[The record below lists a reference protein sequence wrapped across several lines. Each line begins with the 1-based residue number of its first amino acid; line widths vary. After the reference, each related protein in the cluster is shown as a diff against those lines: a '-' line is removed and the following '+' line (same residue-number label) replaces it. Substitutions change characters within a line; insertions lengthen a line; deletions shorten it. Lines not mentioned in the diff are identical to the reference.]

1 MIGAQFGPDISYQ
14 KSKEVKVSPSREPA
28 SKKSTRERVIAYFR
42 KQGKLA
48 KYKKQGILEEKISLG
63 VALEEGNKDKAA
75 KIRKTIKAM
84 TSRKQSPGNKSQ
96 MSPLDI
102 PKYVRRPGTVTKN
115 VGDPHL
121 SVPTDTSL
129 HKDIE
134 DIARSTGLNLVITS
148 GHRGKDNPSYREG
161 SAHSEVGGAYDIS
174 LMEKGKQRSLTDKER
189 NYVAKALRERGR
201 RVLQEYGSLYRQGKG
216 KKNKGGGKTPH
227 LHTSTRG
234 QKRSGF
240 YSPFKKKVYPTELSN
255 VQLEEDLTKKFLQ
268 KKKDA
273 PVKQA
278 MDNKVKKYTDQERRE
293 FTLNLADQGLT
304 PTVEK

>member
-14 KSKEVKVSPSREPA
+14 KSKEVKVSPSRKPA
-28 SKKSTRERVIAYFR
+28 SKKSTRERVIDYFR

-102 PKYVRRPGTVTKN
+102 PKYIRRPGTLTKN
-115 VGDPHL
+115 EGDPDL
-121 SVPTDTSL
+121 SVPTGTPL

-148 GHRGKDNPSYREG
+148 GHRGEGHPSHRKG

-174 LMEKGKQRSLTDKER
+174 LMEKGRTRSLTDKEK

-201 RVLQEYGSLYRQGKG
+201 RVLQEYGSIYK
-216 KKNKGGGKTPH
+216 KGGGTAPH
-227 LHTSTRG
+227 LHASTRG
-234 QKRSGF
+234 QKRSG
-240 YSPFKKKVYPTELSN
+240 YLSPSENKVYPTSLSN

-268 KKKDA
+268 KKKEA

-278 MDNKVKKYTDQERRE
+278 MNNKANKYTDQERRE
-293 FTLNLADQGLT
+293 FTFNLALQGLT